1 MKSGSDNSRH
11 SPIFD
16 IIEGLVA
23 KNISIIVYDDS
34 TNSVEIEGVT
44 LARDFKMLTKTSDL
58 IITNKLDDQ
67 IQPFS
72 NKVFSRDIFSSD

>member
-1 MKSGSDNSRH
+1 MKSSSDNSRH
-11 SPIFD
+11 SPIFQ

-34 TNSVEIEGVT
+34 INSVEMEGVT

-67 IQPFS
+67 IRSFS
-72 NKVFSRDIFSSD
+72 YKVFSRDFFSTD